1 MVRLDTQV
9 QLLLSGRDMLFSPHT
24 VSRCHGN
31 SQAKREHLERK
42 TISLASYSGKHRKNT
57 TWKWIFYNFGFGLKS
72 SHGFVHPVVFLV
84 GSNLTDLASRG
95 WTKVLICVVMYCK
108 DSGFQ
113 ACGAPRTLGG
123 VGEEVVGCGVGDWW
137 HTFGVF
143 FFVVEGL
150 EASFRVR
157 ISLSFFHFW
166 GLAWVEE
173 SNLGPMV

>member
-1 MVRLDTQV
+1 MIDRILWCCSLNSIKTWLYNWHNLKYAWCMVRLDTQV

-72 SHGFVHPVVFLV
+72 SHGFMHPVVFLV

-95 WTKVLICVVMYCK
+95 WTKVLICVIMYCK

-113 ACGAPRTLGG
+113 ACGAPGGGTLL
-123 VGEEVVGCGVGDWW
+123 ECFFCCGRSW
-137 HTFGVF
+137 
-143 FFVVEGL
+143 
-150 EASFRVR
+150 S
-157 ISLSFFHFW
+157 
-166 GLAWVEE
+166 
-173 SNLGPMV
+173 